1 VKERQL
7 AWNTSSV
14 FNEGPN
20 GQSFYEKLGFILDDQ
35 WGNFVIREMRY
46 RKPL

>member
-1 VKERQL
+1 VKKRPDLEYVV
-7 AWNTSSV
+7 V
-14 FNEGPN
+14 FNEDPN